1 MASEKGLSVKAI
13 IKDKDNWQQ
22 YQEAYGEQVTA
33 DQMAEVE
40 KMLGC
45 GELSNGFATY
55 ICLSCGEQLKVAFSC
70 KSRACSSCG
79 KAHADEWSK
88 QLAGRM
94 FNVVHR
100 HITFTVPSE
109 LWPYFEANP
118 DWRDVLFQAANQTL
132 RQIMRGEPG
141 IAMVLHPYGKDL
153 KANYHLHVL
162 VTEGGLDEADQWQGQ
177 SYLSYAGL
185 RKIWQAEVLSRLRGV
200 MGMPARA
207 GDLIDRL
214 FVKYTNGFYVHA
226 EPRVTDGEGIS
237 RYIGRYV
244 RHPAIADS
252 RIVAYDGERVTFSYQ
267 ERLSQGKRGQKLVT
281 LPVLEFIHG
290 IVRHIPPKQ
299 FKMVRYGGLYAPRK
313 ISRVREII
321 AAIGKVLKRKVY
333 RLGWRGRIKR
343 AFGRD
348 PLRCPR
354 CGQPDMELYRLT
366 IRRGTR
372 LVTIGGLKWLWDRG
386 SIRDIEPPHPPPIQ
400 VQPQPI
406 QLPFS
411 FPMSP

>member
-1 MASEKGLSVKAI
+1 MTSEKRLSVKEI
-13 IKDKDNWQQ
+13 IKDKDNWQR
-22 YQEAYGEQVTA
+22 YQEAYVEQVSA
-33 DQMAEVE
+33 DQIAEVE

-55 ICLSCGEQLKVAFSC
+55 VCLSCAEQVKVAFSC
-70 KSRACSSCG
+70 KSRVCSSCG

-88 QLAGRM
+88 QLASRM

-100 HITFTVPSE
+100 HITFTVPAE
-109 LWPYFEANP
+109 LWSYFEAKP
-118 DWRDVLFQAANQTL
+118 DWRDVLFQAANETL
-132 RQIMRGEPG
+132 RQIMIGEPG
-141 IAMVLHPYGKDL
+141 MAMVLHPYGKDL

-162 VTEGGLDEADQWQGQ
+162 VTEGGLDEDDQWQAQ

-185 RKIWQAEVLSRLRGV
+185 RKIWQAEVLSRLRTV
-200 MGMPARA
+200 MGMPARE

-214 FVKYTNGFYVHA
+214 FVKYPNGFYVHA
-226 EPRVTDGEGIS
+226 EPRVKDSAGIS

-252 RIVAYDGERVTFSYQ
+252 RIVAYDGQTVTFSYQ
-267 ERLSQGKRGQKLVT
+267 ERLPQGKRVKKLIT

-299 FKMVRYGGLYAPRK
+299 FKMVRYYGLYAPRK
-313 ISRVREII
+313 IGRVREVL

-333 RLGWRGRIKR
+333 RLGWRWRIKR
-343 AFGRD
+343 DFGRD

-354 CGQPDMELYRLT
+354 CGQPDMELYSLT
-366 IRRGTR
+366 IRHGNR
-372 LVTIGGLKWLWDRG
+372 LITIGGLKWLWDRG
-386 SIRDIEPPHPPPIQ
+386 SILEIEPPHPPPIQ

-406 QLPFS
+406 QLAFS